1 MIVKTRLKNFGQVA
15 QEAAEELFDPS
26 EAYWPFSPMLPTPI
40 EESESH
46 QVPWITYAPEWRK
59 PTKVAGI
66 VGDYLPKFRTGT
78 SLRKESKESILK
90 SLKLIPSA
98 HIYGSNLPALYKETR
113 DIPQPPLY
121 FVDGVPSYG
130 EVGFGQTSDTS
141 VAPYAGTGW
150 WGQLES
156 TLTKLSESY
165 FSLKEAKYQ
174 AEIKAAQAA
183 MMPKVTLPTIIP
195 AGYEKYV
202 PYALAGGGL
211 LLLLMLRR
219 KPSRRRLRRNPG
231 SSKVTTIRRLKRKL
245 GEARTPMEEHR
256 IVKKIERLRFGQ
268 KKLPWAR

>member
-1 MIVKTRLKNFGQVA
+1 MIVKTRLKNFGQVV
-15 QEAAEELFDPS
+15 QESAEELFDPS
-26 EAYWPFSPMLPTPI
+26 EAYWPFSPLLPTPI

-46 QVPWITYAPEWRK
+46 QVPWITYVPEWRK
-59 PTKVAGI
+59 PAKVAGI
-66 VGDYLPKFRTGT
+66 VGDYLPRFRTGT
-78 SLRKESKESILK
+78 SFRKESKESILK
-90 SLKLIPSA
+90 SLNLIPST
-98 HIYGSNLPALYKETR
+98 HIYGSYLPALYKETR
-113 DIPQPPLY
+113 DIPQPPQY

-165 FSLKEAKYQ
+165 FATKEAKYK
-174 AEIKAAQAA
+174 AEIAAAQAILA
-183 MMPKVTLPTIIP
+183 PKTATIIP
-195 AGYEKYV
+195 SAYQSYL
-202 PYALAGGGL
+202 PYAIAGGGL
-211 LLLLMLRR
+211 LLLLMMKR
-219 KPSRRRLRRNPG
+219 KPARRRMRRNPG

-268 KKLPWAR
+268 KKLPWTR